1 MTNMPR
7 RQTQPLPPVDTRR
20 TGRELDTAIVSMRQ
34 TIALLRSQAQSG
46 RLDPAYVDSRLM
58 AADGL
63 LEEIGADR
71 QESGHKARLAALY
84 EVSRVIGSS
93 LDLQTVLDQV
103 MDAIIQLTGAE
114 RGFLMLLDDE
124 RHLAVRVA
132 RNFDQET
139 LTSDSFAVSRTITR
153 RVVDNGQ
160 AIVTTNAQEDPRFA
174 GTQSVVTHALRSIMA
189 TPLRVRGQ
197 IIGVV
202 YVDNRMRSGLFGP
215 GDLEA
220 LDAFAG
226 QASVAIDNARLF
238 SATDKALSA
247 RVEELTMLQW
257 IDRQLN
263 ETLDLPTM
271 MNLTV
276 EWSMR
281 VCEAEGGMICLWN
294 ADANRMQVAV
304 QQGQA
309 ELPAVG
315 TVIDVSSPFQ
325 PVIAQA
331 MDTQEAAYQQAAE
344 GQPALFAAPLRRENQ
359 VVGTILLTSH
369 LATSFAPDAQT
380 LVARVAE
387 RAAIALENG
396 RLYEAVRAANNAK
409 SEFVGLVAHELK
421 VPMTSISGYADLLPV
436 VGPVTEKQAQFLA
449 TIKNAVNRMRILVND
464 LNDISRIESGN
475 LRIELEPVSVREAID
490 SALEGAQTEIERRGH
505 HLTVTVPSDLPAVWA
520 DQDRLA
526 QVLLNLISNAYK
538 YTPDGGAIQVEAF
551 RNADR
556 VAFRVADTGIG
567 MNAQQLA
574 NLGIKFWR
582 AENTLGQPGTGLGF
596 AITYNLIQLMH
607 GELDIQSTP
616 GKGSTFTFSLP
627 VADGQAQQGKQ

>member
-1 MTNMPR
+1 MTNAPNSSR
-7 RQTQPLPPVDTRR
+7 RQTQPLPPAPTHR
-20 TGRELDTAIVSMRQ
+20 TGRELDAAIVSMRQ

-46 RLDPAYVDSRLM
+46 RLDAAYVESRLQ
-58 AADGL
+58 AADKL
-63 LEEIGADR
+63 MEEISADR

-124 RHLAVRVA
+124 RNLDVRVA

-197 IIGVV
+197 TIGVV
-202 YVDNRMRSGLFGP
+202 YVDNRMRAGLFGP

-220 LDAFAG
+220 LDAFTG

-238 SATDKALSA
+238 SATDKALAA

-281 VCEAEGGMICLWN
+281 VCEAQGGMICLWN
-294 ADANRMQVAV
+294 AEASRMQVTV
-304 QQGQA
+304 LQGQA
-309 ELPAVG
+309 DLPSVG
-315 TVIDVSSPFQ
+315 TVIDVNSPLQ
-325 PVIAQA
+325 AVIARA
-331 MDTQEAAYQQAAE
+331 MDTQEAAFQEAAE
-344 GQPALFAAPLRRENQ
+344 GQPALFAAPIRRENQ
-359 VVGTILLTSH
+359 VVGVILLSSH
-369 LATSFAPDAQT
+369 TTDSFPPDAQS
-380 LVARVAE
+380 LVTRVAE
-387 RAAIALENG
+387 RAAIAIENG
-396 RLYEAVRAANNAK
+396 RLYEAVRGANNAK

-421 VPMTSISGYADLLPV
+421 VPMTSISGYADLLPIA
-436 VGPVTEKQAQFLA
+436 GPVTDKQAQFIA

-475 LRIELEPVSVREAID
+475 LRIDLEPVSVREAIN

-505 HLTVTVPSDLPAVWA
+505 QLSVTVPSDLPPVRA

-551 RNADR
+551 RKADR
-556 VAFRVADTGIG
+556 IAFRVADTGIG
-567 MNAQQLA
+567 MTAQQLA

-582 AENTLGQPGTGLGF
+582 AENALNQPGTGLGF
-596 AITYNLIQLMH
+596 AITNNLIQLMH
-607 GELDIQSTP
+607 GDLDVQSTP
-616 GKGSTFTFSLP
+616 GKGSMFTFSLP
-627 VADGQAQQGKQ
+627 AADNRA

>member
-1 MTNMPR
+1 MTNAPR
-7 RQTQPLPPVDTRR
+7 TPSRQTQPLPPPPAHR
-20 TGRELDTAIVSMRQ
+20 TGRELDAAIVSMRQ

-46 RLDPAYVDSRLM
+46 RLDAAYVEARLQALDKLM
-58 AADGL
+58 
-63 LEEIGADR
+63 EEISSDR
-71 QESGHKARLAALY
+71 EESGHRARLAALY

-124 RHLAVRVA
+124 RNLDVRVA

-139 LTSDSFAVSRTITR
+139 LTSDSFAVSRTITH
-153 RVVDNGQ
+153 RVVDNAQ
-160 AIVTTNAQEDPRFA
+160 SIVTTNAQDDPRFA

-215 GDLEA
+215 SDLEA

-226 QASVAIDNARLF
+226 QAAVAIDNARLF
-238 SATDKALSA
+238 SATDKALAA

-271 MNLTV
+271 MNLTI

-281 VCEAEGGMICLWN
+281 VCEAHGGLICLWN
-294 ADANRMQVAV
+294 AEANRMQVAGH
-304 QQGQA
+304 QGEA
-309 ELPAVG
+309 GLPPVGAVIDAKSPLQ
-315 TVIDVSSPFQ
+315 TVI
-325 PVIAQA
+325 ARA
-331 MDTQEAAYQQAAE
+331 MDTQEPAFQEAVG
-344 GQPALFAAPLRRENQ
+344 GQPALFAAPIRRENQ
-359 VVGTILLTSH
+359 VVGVILLSSH
-369 LATSFAPDAQT
+369 TPDSFPLDAQS
-380 LVARVAE
+380 LVTRVAE
-387 RAAIALENG
+387 RAAIAIENG

-409 SEFVGLVAHELK
+409 SEFVALVAHELK
-421 VPMTSISGYADLLPV
+421 VPMTSISGYADLFPMA
-436 VGPVTEKQAQFLA
+436 GPVTDKQAQFLV
-449 TIKNAVNRMRILVND
+449 TIKNAVNRMRVLVSD

-475 LRIELEPVSVREAID
+475 LRVDLEPVSVREAID

-505 HLTVTVPSDLPAVWA
+505 HLTVTVSADLPPVQA

-538 YTPDGGAIQVEAF
+538 YTPDGGAIQVGAF
-551 RNADR
+551 RNGNR
-556 VAFRVADTGIG
+556 IAFRVADTGIG
-567 MNAQQLA
+567 MTAQQLA

-582 AENTLGQPGTGLGF
+582 AENTLNQPGTGLGF
-596 AITYNLIQLMH
+596 AITRNLIELMR
-607 GELDIQSTP
+607 GDLDIQSIP
-616 GKGSTFTFSLP
+616 GKGSTFVFNLP
-627 VADGQAQQGKQ
+627 IATHGG